1 MTNLIINKIYE
12 KLIRISRIK
21 DNMND
26 CKQDSKNLY
35 KKEIKYLTD
44 EIEPL
49 LGELNKSV
57 QQETDSSDSMPIPEI
72 SCTNEGY
79 VRIKIP
85 FILRNSIVDFCKF
98 SKILTKYFSELLEK
112 YDEFPWEDNRV
123 FIKYIYEKSIDE
135 KYYVN
140 NIDLSLYWKLFF
152 VNLPENYKVT
162 SGNFSG
168 EETAT
173 EIYIV
178 PKESYKD
185 FQKKYVFNGMGDE
198 KWIDVVINL
207 IRFLEKYLMAFFC

>member
-57 QQETDSSDSMPIPEI
+57 QQETDPSDLMPIPEI

-112 YDEFPWEDNRV
+112 YDEFPWEDNGV
-123 FIKYIYEKSIDE
+123 FIKYIYEKNIDE
-135 KYYVN
+135 KYYAN
-140 NIDLSLYWKLFF
+140 PMDLSMFWKLFF
-152 VNLPENYKVT
+152 VNIPGNYNVT
-162 SGNFSG
+162 SGNFVG
-168 EETAT
+168 AETAT
-173 EIYIV
+173 KIYIV
-178 PKESYKD
+178 PSKSYKD
-185 FQKKYVFNGMGDE
+185 FLKKHIFKETGGE
-198 KWIDVVINL
+198 KWSDVI
-207 IRFLEKYLMAFFC
+207 